1 MLFVL
6 FQLGR
11 DRYALEAAR
20 LAEVLPLVRLKALP
34 LAAPGIAG
42 VLDYR
47 GAPVPVVDLCAL
59 ALGRPAAHRLGTR
72 LLLVRSAAPEGTPRL
87 LGLIAEQATETLRC
101 PPADFQP
108 AGVAS
113 AGAPYLGPVKVSAQG
128 MIQWI
133 EPERLLSPEVKA
145 ALYGAVEN
153 LRCST
158 P

>member
-34 LAAPGIAG
+34 QAAKGIAG

-47 GAPVPVVDLCAL
+47 GAPVPVVDLSAL
-59 ALGRPAAHRLGTR
+59 ALGRPAASRMGTR
-72 LLLVRSAAPEGTPRL
+72 LLMARCTDHQGAPRL

-101 PPADFQP
+101 EPGEFVAT
-108 AGVAS
+108 GVAS
-113 AGAPYLGPVKVSAQG
+113 TGAPYLGPIKVSAQG

-133 EPERLLSPEVKA
+133 EPDRLLSQEVKE
-145 ALYGAVEN
+145 ALFGATLNNV
-153 LRCST
+153 
-158 P
+158 

>member
-34 LAAPGIAG
+34 QAATGIAG

-47 GAPVPVVDLCAL
+47 GVPVPVVDLSAL
-59 ALGRPAAHRLGTR
+59 ALGRPAASRMGTR
-72 LLLVRSAAPEGTPRL
+72 ILVVRSADHRGEARL

-101 PPADFQP
+101 EPGEFVP

-133 EPERLLSPEVKA
+133 ALDRLLSQAVKEALFCA
-145 ALYGAVEN
+145 ALSDV
-153 LRCST
+153 
-158 P
+158 